1 MDFLGLKNLTIIK
14 DCLKIIKHLH
24 QKEIDIRNIDLDD
37 NLTFEIFKDGNT
49 TGIFQFSSDGMR
61 SHLKNLK
68 PDKFDDLIAMNALY
82 RPGPM
87 EYIPNFIKRKHGKEE
102 ISYDFRRWRSI
113 CPRPTA

>member
-1 MDFLGLKNLTIIK
+1 MVIYSGLKNLTIIK

-68 PDKFDDLIAMNALY
+68 PELVEKKDPPTIINNNNIKANFCGVFSREIPTFETLLDIAKK
-82 RPGPM
+82 
-87 EYIPNFIKRKHGKEE
+87 I
-102 ISYDFRRWRSI
+102 
-113 CPRPTA
+113 